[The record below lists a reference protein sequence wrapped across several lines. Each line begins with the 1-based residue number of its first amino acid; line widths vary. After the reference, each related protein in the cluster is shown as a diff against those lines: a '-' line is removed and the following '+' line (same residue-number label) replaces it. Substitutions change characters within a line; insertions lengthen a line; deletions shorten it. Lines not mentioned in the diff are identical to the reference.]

1 MKVVNIEAAMT
12 PQIGPRW
19 IFIRPGNRSHTK
31 IGFSPVEDTGILVGL
46 VNSAD
51 RGGARLVLLLQTM

>member
-1 MKVVNIEAAMT
+1 MT